1 MPVSVG
7 DRAPAFELPDQHGQP
22 FRLADALGR
31 GPVVVFFYPKDET
44 PGCTRE
50 ACAFRDEHEDFVT
63 AGATVIGISSDDVA
77 SHARFAEKQGFP
89 FALISDPDET
99 LCRALDVIQEK
110 SLYGRKFMGIER
122 STFLFGPDGA
132 LIQAWHKVKVPGHA
146 QAVLDSLK
154 AAAHG

>member
-1 MPVSVG
+1 MTKPLT
-7 DRAPAFELPDQHGQP
+7 LP
-22 FRLADALGR
+22 RLKVALGSGETLDLASLKGR
-31 GPVVVFFYPKDET
+31 FVVIYAYPKDST

-50 ACAFRDEHEDFVT
+50 GQDFRDLHPQF
-63 AGATVIGISSDDVA
+63 AALGAEVFGLSRDSVA

>member
-1 MPVSVG
+1 M
-7 DRAPAFELPDQHGQP
+7 AKALTLPALEV
-22 FRLADALGR
+22 ALGSGEMLDLVSLR
-31 GPVVVFFYPKDET
+31 GRYVVIYAYPKDST

-50 ACAFRDEHEDFVT
+50 GQDFRDLH
-63 AGATVIGISSDDVA
+63 AGFAALGAVVLGLSRDSVA

-89 FALISDPDET
+89 FDLISDPDET

-110 SLYGRKFMGIER
+110 SLYGRTFMGIER

-132 LIQAWHKVKVPGHA
+132 LIQAWRKVKVPGHA
-146 QAVLDSLK
+146 QAVLDALK

>member
-1 MPVSVG
+1 MTKPVT
-7 DRAPAFELPDQHGQP
+7 LPS
-22 FRLADALGR
+22 LKVALGSGTSLDLETLKGR
-31 GPVVVFFYPKDET
+31 FVVVYAYPKDST

-50 ACAFRDEHEDFVT
+50 GQDFRDLHPQF
-63 AGATVIGISSDDVA
+63 AALGAQVFGLSRDSVA
-77 SHARFAEKQGFP
+77 SHARFAERQGFP
-89 FALISDPDET
+89 FDLISDPDET

-132 LIQAWHKVKVPGHA
+132 LIQAWRKVKVPGHA
-146 QAVLDSLK
+146 QAVLDALK

>member
-1 MPVSVG
+1 MTKPLT
-7 DRAPAFELPDQHGQP
+7 LP
-22 FRLADALGR
+22 RLKVALGSGETLDLASLR
-31 GPVVVFFYPKDET
+31 GRFVVIYAYPKDST

-50 ACAFRDEHEDFVT
+50 GQDFRDLHPQF
-63 AGATVIGISSDDVA
+63 AALGAEVFGLSRDSVA

-132 LIQAWHKVKVPGHA
+132 LIQAWHKVNVPGHA

>member
-1 MPVSVG
+1 MTK
-7 DRAPAFELPDQHGQP
+7 ALTLPALKV
-22 FRLADALGR
+22 ALGSGETLDLASLTGR
-31 GPVVVFFYPKDET
+31 YVVIYAYPKDST

-50 ACAFRDEHEDFVT
+50 GQDFRDLHSQFQ
-63 AGATVIGISSDDVA
+63 ALGAEVFGLSRDSVA

-122 STFLFGPDGA
+122 TTLLIDLDGTVA
-132 LIQAWHKVKVPGHA
+132 RVWNKVKVAGHA
-146 QAVLDSLK
+146 QEVL
-154 AAAHG
+154 AAAEELAA

>member
-1 MPVSVG
+1 M
-7 DRAPAFELPDQHGQP
+7 AKALTLPALEV
-22 FRLADALGR
+22 ALGSGEMLDLASLR
-31 GPVVVFFYPKDET
+31 GRYVVIYAYPKDST

-50 ACAFRDEHEDFVT
+50 GQDFRDLH
-63 AGATVIGISSDDVA
+63 AGFAALGAVVLGLSRDSVA

-89 FALISDPDET
+89 FDLISDPDET

-110 SLYGRKFMGIER
+110 SLYGRTFMRIER

-132 LIQAWHKVKVPGHA
+132 LIQAWRKVKVPGHA
-146 QAVLDSLK
+146 QAVLDALK

>member
-1 MPVSVG
+1 MTK
-7 DRAPAFELPDQHGQP
+7 ALILPALKV
-22 FRLADALGR
+22 ALGSGETLDLASLKGR
-31 GPVVVFFYPKDET
+31 FVVIYAYPKDST

-50 ACAFRDEHEDFVT
+50 GQDFRDLHPQF
-63 AGATVIGISSDDVA
+63 AALGAEVFGLSRDSVG

-122 STFLFGPDGA
+122 STFLFRPEGA
-132 LIQAWHKVKVPGHA
+132 LIQAWRKVKVPGHA
-146 QAVLDSLK
+146 EAVLDALK

>member
-1 MPVSVG
+1 M
-7 DRAPAFELPDQHGQP
+7 AKALTLPALEV
-22 FRLADALGR
+22 ALGSGEMLDLASLR
-31 GPVVVFFYPKDET
+31 GRYVVIYAYPKDST

-50 ACAFRDEHEDFVT
+50 GQDFRDLH
-63 AGATVIGISSDDVA
+63 AGFAALGAVVLGLSRDSVA

-89 FALISDPDET
+89 FDLISDPDET

-110 SLYGRKFMGIER
+110 SLYGRTFMGIER

-132 LIQAWHKVKVPGHA
+132 LIQAWRKVKVPGHA
-146 QAVLDSLK
+146 QAVLDALK

>member
-1 MPVSVG
+1 MSK
-7 DRAPAFELPDQHGQP
+7 ALTLPALKV
-22 FRLADALGR
+22 ALGSGDTLELDTLR
-31 GPVVVFFYPKDET
+31 GRYVVIYAYPKDST

-50 ACAFRDEHEDFVT
+50 GQDFRDLHPQF
-63 AGATVIGISSDDVA
+63 AALGAEVFGLSRDSVA

-89 FALISDPDET
+89 FALISDPHET

-132 LIQAWHKVKVPGHA
+132 LMQTWRKVKVPGHA
-146 QAVLDSLK
+146 QAVLDALK

>member
-1 MPVSVG
+1 MSK
-7 DRAPAFELPDQHGQP
+7 ALTLPALKV
-22 FRLADALGR
+22 ALGSGDTLELDTLR
-31 GPVVVFFYPKDET
+31 GRYVVIYAYPKDST

-50 ACAFRDEHEDFVT
+50 GQDFRDLHPQF
-63 AGATVIGISSDDVA
+63 AALGAEVFGLSRDSVA

-132 LIQAWHKVKVPGHA
+132 LMQTWRKVKVPGHA
-146 QAVLDSLK
+146 QAVLDALK

>member
-1 MPVSVG
+1 MSK
-7 DRAPAFELPDQHGQP
+7 ALTLPP
-22 FRLADALGR
+22 LTVALGSGETLDLATLQGKR
-31 GPVVVFFYPKDET
+31 VVIYAYPKDST

-50 ACAFRDEHEDFVT
+50 GQDFRDLHPQFQ
-63 AGATVIGISSDDVA
+63 ALGAEVFGLSRDSVA

-89 FALISDPDET
+89 FELISDPDET

-122 STFLFGPDGA
+122 STFLFGTDGA
-132 LIQAWHKVKVPGHA
+132 LIQAWRKVKVPGHA
-146 QAVLDSLK
+146 QAVLDAVK

>member
-1 MPVSVG
+1 MSK
-7 DRAPAFELPDQHGQP
+7 ALTLPP
-22 FRLADALGR
+22 LTVALGSGETLDLATLQGKR
-31 GPVVVFFYPKDET
+31 VVIYAYPKDST

-50 ACAFRDEHEDFVT
+50 GQDFRDLHPQFQ
-63 AGATVIGISSDDVA
+63 ALGAEVFGLSRDSVA

-89 FALISDPDET
+89 FELISDPDET

-122 STFLFGPDGA
+122 STFLFGADGA
-132 LIQAWHKVKVPGHA
+132 LIQAWRKVKVPGHA
-146 QAVLDSLK
+146 QAVLDAVK

>member
-1 MPVSVG
+1 MTK
-7 DRAPAFELPDQHGQP
+7 ALTLPALKV
-22 FRLADALGR
+22 ALGSGETLDLASCKGR
-31 GPVVVFFYPKDET
+31 YVVIYAYPKDST

-50 ACAFRDEHEDFVT
+50 GQDFRDLYPQF
-63 AGATVIGISSDDVA
+63 AALGAEVFGLSRDSVA

-110 SLYGRKFMGIER
+110 SLYGRTFMGIER

-132 LIQAWHKVKVPGHA
+132 LIQAWRKVKVPGHA
-146 QAVLDSLK
+146 QAVLDALK

>member
-1 MPVSVG
+1 MTK
-7 DRAPAFELPDQHGQP
+7 ALTLPALKV
-22 FRLADALGR
+22 ALGSGETLDLASCKGR
-31 GPVVVFFYPKDET
+31 YVVIYAYPKDST

-50 ACAFRDEHEDFVT
+50 GQDFRDLHPQF
-63 AGATVIGISSDDVA
+63 AALGAEVFGLSRDSVA

-132 LIQAWHKVKVPGHA
+132 LMQTWRKVKVPGHA
-146 QAVLDSLK
+146 QAVLDALK

>member
-1 MPVSVG
+1 MTK
-7 DRAPAFELPDQHGQP
+7 ALTLPALKV
-22 FRLADALGR
+22 ALGSGETIDLASCKGR
-31 GPVVVFFYPKDET
+31 YVVIYAYPKDST

-50 ACAFRDEHEDFVT
+50 GQDFRDLYPQF
-63 AGATVIGISSDDVA
+63 AALGAEVFGLSRDSVA

-89 FALISDPDET
+89 FDLISDPDET

-132 LIQAWHKVKVPGHA
+132 LIQAWRKVKVPGHA
-146 QAVLDSLK
+146 QAVLDALK

>member
-1 MPVSVG
+1 M
-7 DRAPAFELPDQHGQP
+7 AKALTLPALEV
-22 FRLADALGR
+22 ALGSGEMLDLASLR
-31 GPVVVFFYPKDET
+31 GRYVVIYAYPKDST

-50 ACAFRDEHEDFVT
+50 GQDFRDLH
-63 AGATVIGISSDDVA
+63 AGFAALGAVVLGLSRDSVA

-89 FALISDPDET
+89 FDLISDPDET

-110 SLYGRKFMGIER
+110 SLYGRAFMGIER

-132 LIQAWHKVKVPGHA
+132 LIQAWRKVKVPGHA
-146 QAVLDSLK
+146 QAVLDALK

>member
-1 MPVSVG
+1 MSK
-7 DRAPAFELPDQHGQP
+7 ALTLP
-22 FRLADALGR
+22 RLTVALGSGETFDLATLQGKR
-31 GPVVVFFYPKDET
+31 VVIYAYPKDST

-50 ACAFRDEHEDFVT
+50 GQDFRDLHPQFQAMGVEVFGLSRD
-63 AGATVIGISSDDVA
+63 SVA

-89 FALISDPDET
+89 FELISDPDET

-122 STFLFGPDGA
+122 STFLFGTDGA
-132 LIQAWHKVKVPGHA
+132 LIQAWRKVKVPGHA
-146 QAVLDSLK
+146 QAVLDAVK

>member
-1 MPVSVG
+1 MSK
-7 DRAPAFELPDQHGQP
+7 ALTLPP
-22 FRLADALGR
+22 LTVALGSGETLDLATLR
-31 GPVVVFFYPKDET
+31 GKRVVIYAYPKDST

-50 ACAFRDEHEDFVT
+50 GQDFRDLHPQFQ
-63 AGATVIGISSDDVA
+63 ALGAEVFGLSRDSVA

-89 FALISDPDET
+89 FELISDPDET

-122 STFLFGPDGA
+122 STFLFGADGA
-132 LIQAWHKVKVPGHA
+132 LIQAWRKVKVPGHA
-146 QAVLDSLK
+146 QAVLDAVK

>member
-1 MPVSVG
+1 MTKPVT
-7 DRAPAFELPDQHGQP
+7 LPS
-22 FRLADALGR
+22 LKVALGSGTSLDLETLKGR
-31 GPVVVFFYPKDET
+31 FVVVYAYPKDST

-50 ACAFRDEHEDFVT
+50 GQDFRDLHPQF
-63 AGATVIGISSDDVA
+63 AALGAQVFGLSRDSVA
-77 SHARFAEKQGFP
+77 SHARFAERQGFP
-89 FALISDPDET
+89 FDLISDPDET

-132 LIQAWHKVKVPGHA
+132 LIQAWRKVKVPGHA
-146 QAVLDSLK
+146 KAVLDALK

>member
-1 MPVSVG
+1 MTK
-7 DRAPAFELPDQHGQP
+7 ALTLPALKV
-22 FRLADALGR
+22 ALGSGETLDLASLTGR
-31 GPVVVFFYPKDET
+31 YVVIYAYPKDST

-50 ACAFRDEHEDFVT
+50 GQDFRDLHSQFQ
-63 AGATVIGISSDDVA
+63 ALGAEVFGLSRDSVA

>member
-1 MPVSVG
+1 M
-7 DRAPAFELPDQHGQP
+7 AKALTLPK
-22 FRLADALGR
+22 LKVALGSGEALDLASLKGR
-31 GPVVVFFYPKDET
+31 FVVIYAYPKDST

-50 ACAFRDEHEDFVT
+50 GQDFRDLHPQF
-63 AGATVIGISSDDVA
+63 AALGAKVFGLSRDSVA

-89 FALISDPDET
+89 FDLISDPDET